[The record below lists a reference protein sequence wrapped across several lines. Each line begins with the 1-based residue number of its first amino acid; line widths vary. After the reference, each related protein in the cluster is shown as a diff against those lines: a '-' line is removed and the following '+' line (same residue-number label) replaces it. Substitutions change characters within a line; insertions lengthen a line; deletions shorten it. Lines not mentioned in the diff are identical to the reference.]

1 MNRFKFEDGF
11 FFWLG
16 IILITLSLIV
26 IQDNYKW
33 LSIYPKELI
42 IPFDK
47 WLNAGM
53 GFLITYFG
61 WFFMGMSWLLEW
73 PIDGV
78 RLVLQALP
86 WSVMLLYSV
95 TRLHFFTLTLFV
107 QCSFSI

>member
-1 MNRFKFEDGF
+1 MKRFKFEDGF

-42 IPFDK
+42 IPFDN

-53 GFLITYFG
+53 GSFDYLF
-61 WFFMGMSWLLEW
+61 
-73 PIDGV
+73 
-78 RLVLQALP
+78 RLVLHGY
-86 WSVMLLYSV
+86 VMAP
-95 TRLHFFTLTLFV
+95 
-107 QCSFSI
+107 